1 MAGKQKPRAI
11 ADKDISVEQLQHCV
25 VAVIK
30 AIGHRDIDDYL
41 LAAGDQTSW
50 NPTAKPIAAKCHRV
64 VDCFVD
70 VCPNGVI
77 PTTKIGG
84 RFDRGAREKGNFLR
98 PEKVDCR
105 AGFLHRW

>member
-1 MAGKQKPRAI
+1 MAGKQQSRAI
-11 ADKDISVEQLQHCV
+11 ADKDISVEQLQNCV
-25 VAVIK
+25 VTVIK

-77 PTTKIGG
+77 PTKKW
-84 RFDRGAREKGNFLR
+84 RSR
-98 PEKVDCR
+98 
-105 AGFLHRW
+105 